1 MSKTLFVTGKLAREA
16 LQNILKKIELPF
28 SHDVAVLPISV
39 AALMNVTWVASK
51 LTDLKGADTVIL
63 PGLCQGDEELLSKA
77 LGVKVIKGPKD
88 LKDLPGFFGLAAH
101 QTRVGP
107 NVQILAEIVDAH
119 RLSLEEIAEKA
130 AGYKAKGASI
140 IDLGGPVRGAIPN
153 VSEIVTMLKGLGYRV
168 SLDTF
173 DEETALKANEAG
185 IDLYLSINGSNMDLA
200 DKMSCPVVV
209 IPDFED
215 KSIDSLVRNVT
226 RLKEMGK
233 RYIADPVLDPLPFG
247 LSRSIHRFVEYRS
260 RFPEDEMLMGT
271 GNLTEL
277 TEADSTGIN
286 ALLLGICSEL
296 NVNYVLTTEVVSWA
310 RGAVREAYIASA
322 LNESAK
328 QSGMLPKGF
337 GFGLVTVRDV
347 PFESYSEEE
356 IINIHRQVTDKNF
369 RIFVIGDC
377 IYIFNNSVFL
387 RGKDAGELFGE
398 LNVTDP
404 GHAFYLGREL
414 ERASLAA
421 KLGKKYVQERP
432 LNWGYLSSD
441 DI

>member
-1 MSKTLFVTGKLAREA
+1 MSKALFVTGKLAQEA

-28 SHDVAVLPISV
+28 SYDVAVLPISV

-51 LTDLKGADTVIL
+51 LTDLRGADTVIL
-63 PGLCQGDEELLSKA
+63 PGLCQGDEEVLSKA
-77 LGVKVIKGPKD
+77 LGVRVIKGPKD

-101 QTRVGP
+101 QTRVSP

-119 RLSLEEIAEKA
+119 KLSLNEITERA
-130 AGYKAKGASI
+130 AYYKAQGASL
-140 IDLGGPVRGAIPN
+140 IDLGGPVKGSIPN
-153 VSEIVTMLKGLGYRV
+153 VGEIVATLKGLGYKV

-173 DEETALKANEAG
+173 DEATALEADKSG
-185 IDLYLSINGSNMDLA
+185 IDLYLSVNGSNMEMA
-200 DKMSCPVVV
+200 RKMSCPVVV

-215 KSIDSLVRNVT
+215 KTVSSLVKNVEI
-226 RLKEMGK
+226 LQEMGK
-233 RYIADPVLDPLPFG
+233 SYIVDPVLDPLPFG
-247 LSRSIHRFVEYRS
+247 LAGSIHRFVEYKARY
-260 RFPEDEMLMGT
+260 PEDEMLMGT

-286 ALLLGICSEL
+286 ALLLGICVEL

-310 RGAVREAYIASA
+310 RGAVREAHLAGM

-328 QSGMLPKGF
+328 QSGVLPKGF
-337 GFGLVTVRDV
+337 GFGLVTIKDL

-356 IINIHRQVTDKNF
+356 IVNIHKNVTDKNF
-369 RIFVIGDC
+369 RIFVIGDY
-377 IYIFNNSVFL
+377 IYVFNNSIFL
-387 RGKDAGELFGE
+387 KGKEAGELFAK
-398 LNVTDP
+398 LDVSDP

-421 KLGKKYVQERP
+421 RLGKKYVQERP
-432 LNWGYLSSD
+432 LNWGYLSGD